1 MRIAVVSNPALG
13 HVLPLLPLAT
23 AARDAGHDVVVLAGS
38 SVAAAV
44 AGAGLRQVTTAS
56 PDLPSVLARIP
67 ERRGLTGRRLALA
80 TWTHGFAG
88 VLATELADAV
98 LGLARDWPP
107 DLVLHEDSEQGSWI
121 AAERLGIPH
130 VALQATAWRSTVQ
143 RASRK
148 PLGRLLERHGLP
160 PDPEL
165 ARWHRYAFLATRPQ
179 ALRDPADPM
188 PATTSPIRP
197 VAADESVAAT
207 PDWVSRPESRRVC
220 VTMGTMPLAADAV
233 MPWVADAFRGLD
245 AEVVVTLGP
254 SANPAILGTPP
265 ANVRLVSYV
274 PMSRLLPTCAAV
286 VFHAGSGTML
296 AALSAGVPLVLLPV
310 AADQPDNA
318 DRCAAAGAGVVVG
331 GEEREAAS
339 VRDAL
344 ERVLADRA
352 FADAARRVADEIEVM
367 PEPATVLPLL
377 VRLADGAVADAPIHI

>member
-23 AARDAGHDVVVLAGS
+23 AARDAGHEVVVLAGS
-38 SVAAAV
+38 SVAGAV
-44 AGAGLRQVTTAS
+44 AGAGLRQVTTPS

-80 TWTHGFAG
+80 TWTYGFAG
-88 VLATELADAV
+88 VLAQETADAM
-98 LGLARDWPP
+98 LALARDWPP
-107 DLVLHEDSEQGSWI
+107 DLVLHEDSEQGTWI
-121 AAERLGIPH
+121 AAERLGIAH
-130 VALQATAWRSTVQ
+130 VTLQATAWRSTVQ

-148 PLGRLLERHGLP
+148 PLGRLLEHHGLP

-165 ARWHRYAFLATRPQ
+165 ARWHRYAFLATRPP

-188 PATTSPIRP
+188 PPTTSPIRP
-197 VAADESVAAT
+197 VAADESVTGT
-207 PDWVSRPESRRVC
+207 PDWVDRPAKRRVC
-220 VTMGTMPLAADAV
+220 VTMGTMPLAVDAV
-233 MPWVADAFRGLD
+233 LPWVADAFAGLD

-254 SANPAILGTPP
+254 SADPSVMGTPP

-318 DRCAAAGAGVVVG
+318 DRCAAAGVGVVVG
-331 GEEREAAS
+331 SDGRNAAA
-339 VRDAL
+339 VRDAV
-344 ERVLADRA
+344 ERVLGDGD
-352 FADAARRVADEIEVM
+352 FADAARRVHGEIEAM
-367 PEPATVLPLL
+367 PEPAALVPLL
-377 VRLADGAVADAPIHI
+377 ERLADGAATDARTRA